1 MKKLIQKNFFCKFLL
16 VCFLLETYAIIRL
29 IIMDIG
35 GGTGMDE
42 MKDVQRIDWMINFYF
57 DMLQNAELDKEK
69 LSASGMLVD
78 LMNLKFKYLGVE
90 REENRGKMT
99 EKEVRK
105 RLSAAG
111 VNLSGVSSISPEEKK
126 DE

>member
-1 MKKLIQKNFFCKFLL
+1 
-16 VCFLLETYAIIRL
+16 
-29 IIMDIG
+29 MDIG

-111 VNLSGVSSISPEEKK
+111 VNLSGVSSIPPEEKK

>member
-1 MKKLIQKNFFCKFLL
+1 
-16 VCFLLETYAIIRL
+16 
-29 IIMDIG
+29 
-35 GGTGMDE
+35 
-42 MKDVQRIDWMINFYF
+42 
-57 DMLQNAELDKEK
+57 MLQNAELDKEK